1 MVILYKTVKPK
12 AFGIYLD
19 HHKKYIRGFQFWKLV
34 KHCISEKKEKK
45 PLIIPQLCKEHCIKH
60 FVISVGKTVCWTT
73 II

>member
-1 MVILYKTVKPK
+1 MYGHFIQAKTVKPK

-19 HHKKYIRGFQFWKLV
+19 HHKKYIRGLKTCETL
-34 KHCISEKKEKK
+34 HLGKKEKK
-45 PLIIPQLCKEHCIKH
+45 PLIIPQVCKEHCIKH